1 VGRQV
6 PAVKLDCR
14 ELREVERLTLVWS
27 QASSSRERPLSLSA
41 LLEQRRR
48 ALESRIG

>member
-1 VGRQV
+1 M
-6 PAVKLDCR
+6 KLDER
-14 ELREVERLTLVWS
+14 ELREVERLTLVCP
-27 QASSSRERPLSLSA
+27 QASSSRERTLSLSA